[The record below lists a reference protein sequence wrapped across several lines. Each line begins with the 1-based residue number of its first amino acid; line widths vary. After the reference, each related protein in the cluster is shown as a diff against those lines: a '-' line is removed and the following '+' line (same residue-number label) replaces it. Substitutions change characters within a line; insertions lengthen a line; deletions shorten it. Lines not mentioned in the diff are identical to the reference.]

1 VFLIYRIIRLIR
13 RSLRRYF
20 EGDPPSWAADIY
32 KAVKFI
38 NFIELIPTIAAIA
51 LVPRHFFRRVNLILQ
66 PGVSGVRK
74 SIYKTP
80 IQFVA
85 HIITL
90 LLASKFLSQYVAP
103 TSFKVILGLILIS
116 LPILIPLFCILLCI
130 LLGFVVLLTI
140 LLSLPTEF
148 VGALFSYL
156 SYVLVPLTPST
167 YSHLNW
173 RKAAWCA
180 LYFYGYLIIGPIFLL
195 SAIGVL
201 LAYGSAHLPQQPDSS
216 FAQLALYIVWAGYS
230 VIVVVLARVVVF
242 PYSSALVASLKRPT
256 KGVIRSD
263 LKVLFTAI
271 EDFRDYCLALQKKEM
286 SKSERHRLLSS
297 YPRLQTAWAKFPGW
311 WSRYV
316 IEYSLPKQSREDEK
330 ARVIAMAKIS
340 SLAEQARY
348 AGLKKE
354 AVVLIASIYVESRP
368 LAERENAKSAI
379 ADWFPSFAPFIWEER
394 PTSDS

>member
-1 VFLIYRIIRLIR
+1 MFLIYRIVRLIR
-13 RSLRRYF
+13 RSLRRF
-20 EGDPPSWAADIY
+20 FGGEPPSWAADIY

-66 PGVSGVRK
+66 PRLSGVRK

-90 LLASKFLSQYVAP
+90 LLASKLVSQYVAP
-103 TSFKVILGLILIS
+103 TSFRVILGLILIF

-130 LLGFVVLLTI
+130 LLGFIVLLTI
-140 LLSLPTEF
+140 LLTLPTE
-148 VGALFSYL
+148 VVDALFSYL
-156 SYVLVPLTPST
+156 GYLLVPLTPST
-167 YSHLNW
+167 YSHLDW

-195 SAIGVL
+195 PAIGIL
-201 LAYGSAHLPQQPDSS
+201 FAYGSAHLPQQPGSP
-216 FAQLALYIVWAGYS
+216 FAQLALYVMWAAFS
-230 VIVVVLARVVVF
+230 VIVVLLARVVVF

-263 LKVLFTAI
+263 LKALFTAI
-271 EDFRDYCLALQKKEM
+271 EDFRDYCLALQNKKI

-297 YPRLQTAWAKFPGW
+297 YPRLRMAWAKFPAW

-316 IEYSLPKQSREDEK
+316 IEYSLPKQTREDEK

-340 SLAEQARY
+340 SLAEEARY

-368 LAERENAKSAI
+368 PAEREYAKNAI
-379 ADWFPSFAPFIWEER
+379 ADWFPSFAPFIWEEQ
-394 PTSDS
+394 PPSDS